1 MKTTELNLIKNDNHW
16 IKIDFLTPYSKGS
29 MIMKESYYLKYQKKI
44 EKRLSNYYWID
55 YDYKLT
61 LGEYILMD
69 EEHQRIE
76 NHIKTLG
83 RYLDYARRH
92 DQEKDIQNYLQD
104 IEFYSNQLLERELT
118 LQDEYKRKED
128 SGYSKGQE

>member
-1 MKTTELNLIKNDNHW
+1 MKTAELNQIKNDNHW

-44 EKRLSNYYWID
+44 EKKLSNYYWVD

-61 LGEYILMD
+61 LSEYILMD
-69 EEHQRIE
+69 EEHIQIE
-76 NHIKTLG
+76 NHIKRLG
-83 RYLDYARRH
+83 NSLNYARRVN
-92 DQEKDIQNYLQD
+92 DKRYEESLLKDI
-104 IEFYSNQLLERELT
+104 EEYSNQLLERELT

-128 SGYSKGQE
+128 SSYSKG

>member
-1 MKTTELNLIKNDNHW
+1 MKKAELEQIKNDNHW

-44 EKRLSNYYWID
+44 EKKLGKYYWVD

-76 NHIKTLG
+76 KHIKYLSHH
-83 RYLDYARRH
+83 LDYAKTYC
-92 DQEKDIQNYLQD
+92 DEAVIQSYINS
-104 IEFYSNQLLERELT
+104 IAEYSNQLLERELT

-128 SGYSKGQE
+128 SSYSKGKE

>member
-44 EKRLSNYYWID
+44 EKKLGNYYWID

-76 NHIKTLG
+76 RIIKTQG
-83 RYLDYARRH
+83 RYLEYARH
-92 DQEKDIQNYLQD
+92 HNNESDIQYYLQQ
-104 IEFYSNQLLERELT
+104 IEEYSNLLLERELT
-118 LQDEYKRKED
+118 LQDEYKK
-128 SGYSKGQE
+128 KGGSNNG

>member
-1 MKTTELNLIKNDNHW
+1 
-16 IKIDFLTPYSKGS
+16 

-76 NHIKTLG
+76 RGIKING
-83 RYLDYARRH
+83 RYLEYAREH
-92 DQEKDIQNYLQD
+92 NIQRD
-104 IEFYSNQLLERELT
+104 IEFYLQEIEDLSNQLLERELT